1 MMKIKFN
8 TLLVALIS
16 FFTLASCHDDLN
28 QTPIDPDSTTEEDVF
43 ANASQ
48 AKGALAKLYASL
60 ALTGQQGPAGQP
72 DISGID
78 EGFSQ
83 YSRMLFNL
91 NELTTDQAIVGWGD
105 PGLPDLHGLSWSA
118 GNDFTE
124 AMYYRLAQ
132 EVSFTNS
139 FISNAELL
147 ADEEVNQFIAEARFL
162 RAFAYYNLMDLY
174 GNVPL
179 TTEIS
184 TDLPQQASRE
194 EIFNFVEEELLEIQD
209 QLAEGG
215 ANEYGRV
222 DRVAAWAL
230 LSKLY
235 LNAESFIGTPRYN
248 DAVTY
253 SEKAINSSYSINTT
267 DANGNGSAYDELFL
281 ADNNTNG
288 AQKEFI
294 FTLNFDGIQ
303 SQTFGGTTFLVHAAV
318 GGTMNPAEF
327 GINGGW
333 AGNRTTK
340 AFVNKFV
347 KTNTELNA
355 NIGPVSDW
363 GIIGDSTPNGWA
375 DPDTDMYESATN
387 VFKIYTELTEGEL
400 KFRKNDDWAENFG
413 GENGNLVSDGDNIAV
428 ETTGRV
434 VITLNLNDNTY
445 AIQSIYESLPDA
457 RAMFYADGQT
467 LEINDVATFEEGL
480 TVTKFRNIDSNGNPG
495 SDSTG
500 DFVDTDLPIIRLAEM
515 YLNYAEATLR
525 GGGGNASRAVNLI
538 NELRERA
545 YGNNSA
551 NITSGDLDL
560 QFVLDERSR
569 ELYWEGQRRTDLIR
583 YEQFTTNQYL
593 WPFKGGVKDG
603 VSAPTYR
610 RLFPIPNDLL
620 TINPNL
626 TQNDG
631 Y

>member
-1 MMKIKFN
+1 MKIKFK
-8 TLLVALIS
+8 TIIS
-16 FFTLASCHDDLN
+16 VLMASFLMVSCHDDLN

-43 ANASQ
+43 ANADQ

-91 NELTTDQAIVGWGD
+91 NELTTDHAIVGWGD
-105 PGLPDLHGLSWSA
+105 PGLPDLHGLSWSS

-139 FISNAELL
+139 FISNAEALS
-147 ADEEVNQFIAEARFL
+147 DDTVDQFIAEARFL
-162 RAFAYYNLMDLY
+162 RAFTYYNLMDLY

-184 TDLPQQASRE
+184 TDLPEQASRE
-194 EIFNFVEEELLEIQD
+194 EIFNFVEEELLEIQE
-209 QLAEGG
+209 QMAESGS
-215 ANEYGRV
+215 NEYGRV
-222 DRVAAWAL
+222 DRAAAWAL

-235 LNAESFIGTPRYN
+235 LNAEAFIGSPRYN
-248 DAVTY
+248 DAVVY
-253 SEKAINSSYSINTT
+253 SEKVLNTSYSINTT

-294 FTLNFDGIQ
+294 FTLNFDGLQ

-318 GGTMNPAEF
+318 GGTMNPSEF

-333 AGNRTTK
+333 AGNRVTET
-340 AFVNKFV
+340 FVNKFV
-347 KTNTELNA
+347 TNNSELNA
-355 NIGPVSDW
+355 SIGPVSDW
-363 GIIGDSTPNGWA
+363 GIIGDATPNGWSA
-375 DPDTDMYESATN
+375 PDTEMYEASPA
-387 VFKIYTELTEGEL
+387 VYQLYTELTDGEL
-400 KFRKNDDWAENFG
+400 KFRKNDDWAENYG
-413 GENGNLVSDGDNIAV
+413 GSDGNLELDGDNITV
-428 ETTGRV
+428 NTTGRV
-434 VITLNLNDNTY
+434 VITLNLNQNTY
-445 AIQSIYESLPDA
+445 SIESIYENLPDA
-457 RAMFYADGQT
+457 RAMFYTDGQT

-480 TVTKFRNIDSNGNPG
+480 TVTKFKNIDSNGNPG

-500 DFVDTDLPIIRLAEM
+500 DFVDIDLPVIRLAEI

-525 GGGGNASRAVNLI
+525 GGGGNTSRAVNLI

-545 YGNNSA
+545 YGNTSA
-551 NITSGDLDL
+551 NISTGDLDL

-583 YEQFTTNQYL
+583 YEQFTTSQYL

-603 VSAPTYR
+603 VSAPNYR

-626 TQNDG
+626 TQNEG